1 MDYSFK
7 IINSSAGSGKT
18 FKLAIEY
25 ISKLLISKN
34 DEHFKS
40 MLALTFTNKASAEM
54 KYRILLYLNDLK
66 HKRDKIVL
74 QEILKTT
81 SLDESVIQKRSSNIL
96 EKILYN
102 YSNFNVITIDSFT
115 NNIIR
120 TVNGESENKDD
131 FIVEFDNQIY
141 IDQAVEELISEI
153 NEDNELKELLVEF
166 AKYKITI
173 NKSWDI
179 TYDLT
184 NFGLFIDKESNRY
197 QVEYFK
203 KKNLKFFFQIRKK
216 ILSINSKK
224 TKDIY
229 DLVNNT
235 LDLINQNDL
244 NDNDFRG
251 GYFTKYLKKLIS
263 QADFKIN
270 ESTEKS
276 LKGESNLYNKTLEK
290 NKVDIIEKIRP
301 TLLNN
306 YLKIKTSIIEID
318 KITST
323 LSFLPSLSL
332 ISRIEDKI
340 DKIQN
345 ENNIRLISKFNSQ
358 LNSLIKLN
366 EAPYIYEKLGSI
378 FVDFFIDEF
387 QDTSEL
393 QWENLI
399 PLISNS
405 IHSESHDGS
414 KGSLLIV
421 GDPKQSIYRWRG
433 GEFNQFLHLI
443 HNRKNPFHF
452 KRILDD
458 KEDINYRS
466 CREIVD
472 FNSEFFTFLSNKLD
486 LGIYNSD
493 DLNFRQKSNKKE
505 TGYVSIDIS
514 DSESFFSKI
523 ENQILDLLS
532 RGYSP
537 SEIVILVRKN
547 KHAKELIDK
556 INTSEFDFISS
567 DILQINNSDKVQF
580 IISIFKLSL
589 FGKDYAER
597 KKVINY
603 LYNQNYFEKSYDS
616 LNQCFFSNLS
626 IIKIN
631 DFFLKISSNKKFE
644 LKYFLSLGVINA
656 VEYCISIFKL
666 DIEDPFIIA
675 LIDNIFE
682 FIDNND
688 DSIKSYL
695 NYWEK
700 KSENIMLSMPDNQN
714 SISISTIHKSK
725 GLEYPAII
733 IPIYDDKLDENIS
746 KDLIWLDEP
755 FEDLKD
761 LKWTLMRTS
770 KNLQN
775 MGENAKEIYDIS
787 ILNNLI
793 DSINLLYVAFTRAE
807 KELFII
813 SNISKKD
820 NSETN
825 SFSSLIKDFLVY
837 KSSSD
842 KYTIGEKIINE
853 YNPNT
858 PQYESNDINK
868 KIINVRSTSKNVN
881 QAKYVSDT
889 LSKIYDKDKSAKVYI
904 FFGNEKLVNLVNI
917 YDSNQNLKISS
928 NYHILESD
936 SSDYDYV
943 IITNMNEGFFPFSTI
958 NDGVVKESE
967 KIKFDNKSQQEQE
980 HHIHDLFYELI
991 HKAKEVHLIY
1001 DSDLTSLMSGES
1013 SRFIKQLEF
1022 SELDTYNYYEEVIK
1036 PKKIIKNIDSEI
1048 IKKDNLINQ
1057 RIDDILKKGISAS
1070 TLNLFIKNPYLFYQ
1084 QKILGINDYEESNYL
1099 NFKDQGTLFHT
1110 VMDKVYSPYIN
1121 KIFKVEH
1128 FNEIIKKLNKI
1139 SIECFVELNS
1149 NAPKGKDLI
1158 FIEVLKKCII
1168 NLLNFERELVKKGNK
1183 IKILSL
1189 ENNLTG
1195 SIRVKNNLDVL
1206 LTGTIDRID
1215 TFNNNL
1221 RIIDYKSG
1229 KIETSYLNFK
1239 NFEILRDNH
1248 KYSNML
1254 QLLFYKLLV
1263 SKKYKDV
1270 NELGL
1275 CYFKKY
1281 NNPYEFIENSEKIK
1295 VSEIENLIIEI
1306 IESIV
1311 ETESF
1316 KDSGNPA

>member
-25 ISKLLISKN
+25 ISKLFSKKN
-34 DEHFKS
+34 DEYFKS

-81 SLDESVIQKRSSNIL
+81 SLNESAIQKRSSNIL

-120 TVNGESENKDD
+120 TVNRESENKDD

-775 MGENAKEIYDIS
+775 MGENAKEIYDRS

-1239 NFEILRDNH
+1239 NFEILKDNH